1 MINEVWN
8 IEQISSSLVP
18 LVCQKF
24 ANFCQQFGIDSDF
37 MIEVGNIFTFLHYFD
52 NPEDLLRS
60 SFSISEHNVHSKMLY
75 GMTIR
80 QEGFDCKTLFG
91 WKELLS
97 LFINCLFAIF
107 WRIFR
112 FGYLH
117 TYLIFIKN
125 LSNFW
130 GNLLINMKI
139 PIILDKLPKYLP
151 NQGPSHNSMLR

>member
-1 MINEVWN
+1 MEAIMINEVWN

-37 MIEVGNIFTFLHYFD
+37 MIEVGDIFTFLHNFD

-80 QEGFDCKTLFG
+80 QEGFDCKTVIG
-91 WKELLS
+91 
-97 LFINCLFAIF
+97 
-107 WRIFR
+107 
-112 FGYLH
+112 
-117 TYLIFIKN
+117 
-125 LSNFW
+125 
-130 GNLLINMKI
+130 
-139 PIILDKLPKYLP
+139 
-151 NQGPSHNSMLR
+151 